1 AVGSPRRTPWRRI
14 ALDTPPPSGYDAFLR
29 ASERVRRRRECPSD
43 HAQTRVQQAGA
54 AIRRGAMGIYRVF
67 AGSDGES
74 HMEEL
79 RLEEHP
85 ELGALTKIHEVRVQQ
100 FDGTRKRDFHPLPE
114 RRLIIHLS
122 GEVEIG
128 TSDGSRQVF
137 RTGDIRLMED
147 VTGRGHTHVDRS
159 PSSAV
164 YVLLKDEDGG
174 ASRARAHA
182 VLGRRL
188 LTERGLSRR
197 S

>member
-1 AVGSPRRTPWRRI
+1 MGISRVLRR
-14 ALDTPPPSGYDAFLR
+14 LDRLSDQAPTRAHKSCDAM
-29 ASERVRRRRECPSD
+29 
-43 HAQTRVQQAGA
+43 
-54 AIRRGAMGIYRVF
+54 RRGAMGLYRIF

-85 ELGALTKIHEVRVQQ
+85 ELGALTNITEVRVQQ

-128 TSDGSRQVF
+128 TSDGSRHVF
-137 RTGDIRLMED
+137 GAGDIRLMED

-164 YVLLKDEDGG
+164 YVLLKD
-174 ASRARAHA
+174 
-182 VLGRRL
+182 
-188 LTERGLSRR
+188 
-197 S
+197 

>member
-1 AVGSPRRTPWRRI
+1 
-14 ALDTPPPSGYDAFLR
+14 
-29 ASERVRRRRECPSD
+29 
-43 HAQTRVQQAGA
+43 
-54 AIRRGAMGIYRVF
+54 MGIYRIF

-79 RLEEHP
+79 PLEEHP
-85 ELGALTKIHEVRVQQ
+85 ELGALTNINEARVQQ
-100 FDGTRKRDFHPLPE
+100 FDGTRNSDFNPLPE

-128 TSDGSRQVF
+128 SSDGSRQVF
-137 RTGDIRLMED
+137 RAGDIRLMED

-174 ASRARAHA
+174 ESRACAYA
-182 VLGRRL
+182 VLGMTL
-188 LTERGLSRR
+188 LTERVLSRR
-197 S
+197 ERLKTEPPLTKHPQHSWGMR

>member
-1 AVGSPRRTPWRRI
+1 MDISRVLRRLDRLSDQTPTR
-14 ALDTPPPSGYDAFLR
+14 
-29 ASERVRRRRECPSD
+29 
-43 HAQTRVQQAGA
+43 AQTSCDAE
-54 AIRRGAMGIYRVF
+54 GAMGIYRIF

-85 ELGALTKIHEVRVQQ
+85 ALGALTNIHEVRVQQ

-128 TSDGSRQVF
+128 TSDGSSHVF
-137 RTGDIRLMED
+137 GAGDIRLMED

-164 YVLLKDEDGG
+164 YVLLKD
-174 ASRARAHA
+174 
-182 VLGRRL
+182 
-188 LTERGLSRR
+188 
-197 S
+197 

>member
-1 AVGSPRRTPWRRI
+1 MS
-14 ALDTPPPSGYDAFLR
+14 
-29 ASERVRRRRECPSD
+29 
-43 HAQTRVQQAGA
+43 
-54 AIRRGAMGIYRVF
+54 IYRVF

-85 ELGALTKIHEVRVQQ
+85 ELGALTDIHEVRVQQ

-128 TSDGSRQVF
+128 TSDGSRHVF
-137 RTGDIRLMED
+137 RAGDIRLMED

-164 YVLLKDEDGG
+164 YVILKD
-174 ASRARAHA
+174 
-182 VLGRRL
+182 
-188 LTERGLSRR
+188 
-197 S
+197 